1 MAVHTDVRSAR
12 TDREERRQRAVEALG
27 LSENVREERFDR
39 ITRLARAVFDVEA
52 STVTVL
58 DRDRAIYPG
67 AAGYDCTPLPR
78 QDTLCDRA
86 TSDEATLVVPD
97 ATQDPRFDDLDLV
110 TSGVISFYAGRP
122 LRDGAGNV
130 VGVLCV
136 FDSAPK
142 LPSPTQL
149 KAFEDLAVWAQQ
161 ELVGHA
167 ERRGARQVQSSLLP
181 DRPLTLDG
189 WDVAGVCLP
198 ALAVGGDF
206 FDYGASRGVL
216 HLGLGDVMGKGT
228 GAALL
233 GAGVRAAMRATHQE
247 VVSGG
252 DLGRSATRV
261 ARSLASDLERTGSFA
276 TVFEAAVDLCD
287 GTVRAVD
294 AGLGLVLVV
303 RADGRLERQQ
313 GAGRPLGVLPDDTW
327 EQQTFHLDPGDRLVV
342 FSDGLL
348 DLVDDQLRWWEPVG
362 RMVTEAGDTA
372 GLLAHVSALAAAH
385 TALDDVTVLVVHRH
399 AGRTPDQGAG

>member
-1 MAVHTDVRSAR
+1 MAVHTDVRSTR
-12 TDREERRQRAVEALG
+12 TGREERRQRAVEALG
-27 LSENVREERFDR
+27 LTENVREERFDR
-39 ITRLARAVFDVEA
+39 ITRLARALFDVDA

-67 AAGYDCTPLPR
+67 AAGYDGTPLPR
-78 QDTLCDRA
+78 QETLCDRA
-86 TSDEATLVVPD
+86 TSEESLLVVPD
-97 ATQDPRFDDLDLV
+97 ATQDPRFDSLDIV
-110 TSGVISFYAGRP
+110 TSGVISFYVGAP

-130 VGVLCV
+130 VGVLCA
-136 FDSAPK
+136 FDSAAK
-142 LPSPTQL
+142 MPSPTQL

-167 ERRGARQVQSSLLP
+167 ERRGARQVQTSLLP
-181 DRPLTLDG
+181 DRPLELDG
-189 WDVAGVCLP
+189 WDVAGLCLP

-206 FDYGASRGVL
+206 YDYGVSHGVL

-233 GAGVRAAMRATHQE
+233 GAGVRAAIRATHQE
-247 VVSGG
+247 VVAGG

-261 ARSLASDLERTGSFA
+261 ARGLGADLERSGSFA

-287 GTVRAVD
+287 GTVRSVD

-303 RADGRLERQQ
+303 RADGSCERQV
-313 GAGRPLGVLPDDTW
+313 GRGRPFGVLPDDTW
-327 EQQTFHLDPGDRLVV
+327 EQQTFHLEPGDRLVV

-362 RMVTEAGDTA
+362 AMVGEAADTA
-372 GLLAHVSALAAAH
+372 SLLAHVSALAAAH

-399 AGRTPDQGAG
+399 AGAQGAA